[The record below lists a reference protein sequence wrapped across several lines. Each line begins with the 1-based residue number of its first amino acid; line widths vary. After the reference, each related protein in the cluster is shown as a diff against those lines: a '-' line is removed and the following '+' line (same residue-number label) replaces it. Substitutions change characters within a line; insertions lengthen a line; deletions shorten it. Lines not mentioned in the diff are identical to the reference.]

1 MSVYQRSLLLAVG
14 MLLLCFTVVLAGGRR
29 DRQSQGQELGIG
41 LEAPNFKLKNQA
53 GEVTTLRQYRG
64 QVVILAFW
72 ATWCPA
78 CRSEMPSLQ
87 ALHERMA
94 GQGVVVLGINGGEA
108 PEKVK
113 AFMAA
118 SELSFPVLMDADGQ
132 VHARYRIRQYPV
144 TFIIDREGRVVERY
158 LGLRDW
164 NAPDVVQTLG
174 SLMGTDRSEFNDAGR

>member
-1 MSVYQRSLLLAVG
+1 MNAFYRSLVLSVG

-29 DRQSQGQELGIG
+29 DKQNQGQELGIG
-41 LEAPNFKLKNQA
+41 LEAPSFELKNQA
-53 GEVTTLRQYRG
+53 GDVTTLRQYRG
-64 QVVILAFW
+64 QVVVMTFW

-78 CRSEMPSLQ
+78 CRSEMPSLE

-94 GQGVVVLGINGGEA
+94 GQGVVVLGINGGES

-113 AFMAA
+113 AFMAT
-118 SELSFPVLMDADGQ
+118 SNLSFPVLMDVEGQ
-132 VHARYRIRQYPV
+132 VHARYRVRQYPV
-144 TFIIDREGRVVERY
+144 TFIVDPEGRVVERY

-174 SLMGTDRSEFNDAGR
+174 SLLGTDRSESNDAGR